1 MKNLFYLSFII
12 AFSKGYSQKD
22 TLFDI
27 HYHKNGKI
35 STKSVIF
42 QDEIIWGY
50 AKAYNKKGEEIYSMG
65 TRRCAG
71 NASVDFYYYEDG
83 SVSKAH
89 HTSHPDG
96 GIQWGDI
103 THYFDQEG
111 NITNIEDNSSDMYGH
126 PKLQIFYDPDF
137 EYKETPIEQEVVQCA
152 EIYESEFFL
161 INLSGKPF
169 TISISNKGS
178 IDDKNINTI
187 ITKRDTVLIN
197 SYIEAQIFTH
207 PKDLLNIKFLNK
219 GQKKSIKMN
228 SIWTEAVQVSRTK
241 RAYYLV
247 VFD

>member
-1 MKNLFYLSFII
+1 M
-12 AFSKGYSQKD
+12 AFTKGYSQKD

-103 THYFDQEG
+103 THYFDQDG

-126 PKLQIFYDPDF
+126 PQIQIMPDPNF
-137 EYKETPIEQEVVQCA
+137 EYKEETQVKQEVVQCA
-152 EIYESEFFL
+152 EIYESEFFI
-161 INLSGKPF
+161 INLSNKPY
-169 TISISNKGS
+169 TISISNKGGL
-178 IDDKNINTI
+178 DDKKTNTI
-187 ITKRDTVLIN
+187 ITRKDTVLIN

-207 PKDLLNIKFLNK
+207 PKEYLIIQFHNK
-219 GQKKSIKMN
+219 TQKKSIKMN

>member
-1 MKNLFYLSFII
+1 MKNTLYLYLLI
-12 AFSKGYSQKD
+12 ASVQCFSQND

-42 QDEIIWGY
+42 QGEIIWGY
-50 AKAYNKKGEEIYSMG
+50 AKAFNKKGDEIYSMG

-71 NASVDFYYYEDG
+71 NASVDFSYYQDG
-83 SVSKAH
+83 SVSNAH
-89 HTSHPDG
+89 ATSHPDG

-111 NITNIEDNSSDMYGH
+111 NITNIEDRSSDMYGH
-126 PKLQIFYDPDF
+126 PQLQITYDPVF
-137 EYKETPIEQEVVQCA
+137 EYKENPIIQEVVQCA

-161 INLSGKPF
+161 INLSGKPY
-169 TISISNKGS
+169 TISISNKGGL
-178 IDDKNINTI
+178 DDKKINKI
-187 ITKRDTVLIN
+187 ITRRDTVLIN

-207 PKDLLNIKFLNK
+207 PKDFLDIEFLNK
-219 GQKKSIKMN
+219 SQKKPIKIN
-228 SIWTEAVQVSRTK
+228 SIWGEEVLVSRTK
-241 RAYYLV
+241 RTYYLV

>member
-1 MKNLFYLSFII
+1 MVFT
-12 AFSKGYSQKD
+12 KGYSQKD

-50 AKAYNKKGEEIYSMG
+50 AKAFNKKGDEIYSMG

-71 NASVDFYYYEDG
+71 NASVDFSYYEDG

-89 HTSHPDG
+89 ATSHPDG
-96 GIQWGDI
+96 GIQWGDL

-111 NITNIEDNSSDMYGH
+111 NITNIEDRSSDMYGH
-126 PKLQIFYDPDF
+126 PQLQITYDPVF
-137 EYKETPIEQEVVQCA
+137 EYKENPVIQEVVQCA
-152 EIYESEFFL
+152 EIYESEFYL

-169 TISISNKGS
+169 TISISNKGGL
-178 IDDKNINTI
+178 DDKKINTI
-187 ITKRDTVLIN
+187 ITRRDTVLMN

-207 PKDLLNIKFLNK
+207 PKDFLDIKFLNK
-219 GQKKSIKMN
+219 SQKKPININ
-228 SIWTEAVQVSRTK
+228 SIWGEAVQVSRTK